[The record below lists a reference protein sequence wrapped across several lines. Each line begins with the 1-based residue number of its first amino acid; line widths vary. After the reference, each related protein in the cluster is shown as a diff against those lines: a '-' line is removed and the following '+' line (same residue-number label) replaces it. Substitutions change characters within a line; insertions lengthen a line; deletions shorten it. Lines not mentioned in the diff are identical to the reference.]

1 MVDKKVGFAGILSVI
16 LACSVIANLL
26 QLAAY
31 FGIDAR
37 LDEKYDE
44 LHNTRALVH
53 MASQA
58 MDHDMRVRVV
68 SQAKFEG
75 NSRLIDHLSWEF
87 VFDFPRYQDFKPD
100 QESYLVRD

>member
-1 MVDKKVGFAGILSVI
+1 MGDKKVGFAVI

-31 FGIDAR
+31 LELAGR
-37 LDEKYDE
+37 LEEEYDE

-75 NSRLIDHLSWEF
+75 NGRLIDHLSWEF
-87 VFDFPRYQDFKPD
+87 VFDFPRYKDFKPD
-100 QESYLVRD
+100 QESYLIR